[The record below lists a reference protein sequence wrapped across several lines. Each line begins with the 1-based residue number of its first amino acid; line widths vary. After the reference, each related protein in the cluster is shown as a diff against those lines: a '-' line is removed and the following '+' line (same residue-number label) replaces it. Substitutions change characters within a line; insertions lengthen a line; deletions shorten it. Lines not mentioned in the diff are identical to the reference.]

1 VGDENVGEREFA
13 LEVLQQEKNLRAD
26 GDIQS
31 RDRLIGNDELG
42 LEDEG
47 AGDANPLPLPAGEF
61 VGIPPQGVFI

>member
-1 VGDENVGEREFA
+1 MGDENVGEREFA

-31 RDRLIGNDELG
+31 RDRLIGNDELV

-47 AGDANPLPLPAGEF
+47 AGDADPLPLSAGEF
-61 VGIPPQGVFI
+61 VGIPPHGVFI